1 MRIEWSPVALDDRDR
16 IFDYYDIEEDSP
28 RAAIFV
34 DERIAQQI
42 EVLIDHPEFGRP
54 GRVDDTRELVI
65 SKTPHVVAYRI
76 MGDAIR
82 ILRVLHGKQL
92 WPGDIRE

>member
-28 RAAIFV
+28 HAAILI
-34 DERIAQQI
+34 DERIAHQI
-42 EVLIDHPEFGRP
+42 EVLIDHPEFGRT

-65 SKTPHVVAYRI
+65 SRTPYVVAYRI

-92 WPGDIRE
+92 WPGDIQE

>member
-16 IFDYYDIEEDSP
+16 IFDYYDIEQDSP
-28 RAAIFV
+28 RAAITI
-34 DERIAQQI
+34 DERIARQI

-65 SKTPHVVAYRI
+65 SKTPYVVAYRI
-76 MGDAIR
+76 IGDAIR

-92 WPGDIRE
+92 WPDDIQE

>member
-1 MRIEWSPVALDDRDR
+1 VRIEWSPVALDDRDR

-28 RAAIFV
+28 RTAVMV

-42 EVLIDHPEFGRP
+42 DVLIDHPEFGRP
-54 GRVDDTRELVI
+54 GRVEDTRELVI
-65 SKTPHVVAYRI
+65 SKTPYVVAYRI

-92 WPGDIRE
+92 WPGDIQE

>member
-28 RAAIFV
+28 RAAILV

-65 SKTPHVVAYRI
+65 SKTPYVVAYRI

-82 ILRVLHGKQL
+82 ILRVLHSKQL

>member
-16 IFDYYDIEEDSP
+16 IFDYYDIEKDSP
-28 RAAIFV
+28 RAAILV
-34 DERIAQQI
+34 DERIAQRV

-65 SKTPHVVAYRI
+65 SKTPYVVAYRI

-92 WPGDIRE
+92 WPGDIPE